1 MEEMGN
7 MIAEVTKETK
17 SVEITEVAGVANYIK
32 DAISESLLEGVVK
45 LDFPGNIKTETPPQK
60 KEKKTSAVVPQP
72 PVPQVT
78 EKAIPNTYGDICDPT
93 NLTQELTD
101 EGMRPVRM
109 DKEISQLIGLPLK
122 IEYSDNINDI
132 VEAHLQKLPLPVPS
146 KIENVQLKLSSY
158 IDKMPHGIVDKQVA
172 GIGATTL
179 EIESNRN
186 SIIVVPT
193 KMLAYSKWMGT
204 RNRTLYVGGKINEER
219 PQTSNNDILDYLKD
233 QKIENKKFLVVADS
247 LFRLLNIIGKDR
259 YKDYFLMIDEV
270 DMIQSESNYRPRLE
284 SLIDH
289 YFEFPPKNRCL
300 VTATMREFSNPQ
312 LQQECKFKLTWRGTP
327 NRNIKLYYTD
337 NLDALTAQQIQ
348 SIDKAEKI
356 VVAFN
361 SIRHCKNIIKLLS
374 EETRKECTIMCSD
387 SSQDEAGDYYG
398 ELSSGNK
405 LPNRINF
412 ITSCYFAGVDIKD
425 CYHLITVSNAQQNYQ
440 MLSLDKMTQIYG
452 RCRITG
458 GILSD
463 IIIFNSRENG
473 TQMQQKTINPLY

>member
-1 MEEMGN
+1 
-7 MIAEVTKETK
+7 
-17 SVEITEVAGVANYIK
+17 
-32 DAISESLLEGVVK
+32 
-45 LDFPGNIKTETPPQK
+45 
-60 KEKKTSAVVPQP
+60 
-72 PVPQVT
+72 
-78 EKAIPNTYGDICDPT
+78 
-93 NLTQELTD
+93 
-101 EGMRPVRM
+101 
-109 DKEISQLIGLPLK
+109 
-122 IEYSDNINDI
+122 
-132 VEAHLQKLPLPVPS
+132 
-146 KIENVQLKLSSY
+146 
-158 IDKMPHGIVDKQVA
+158 MPHGIVDKQVA

-440 MLSLDKMTQIYG
+440 MLSG
-452 RCRITG
+452 V
-458 GILSD
+458 
-463 IIIFNSRENG
+463 
-473 TQMQQKTINPLY
+473 